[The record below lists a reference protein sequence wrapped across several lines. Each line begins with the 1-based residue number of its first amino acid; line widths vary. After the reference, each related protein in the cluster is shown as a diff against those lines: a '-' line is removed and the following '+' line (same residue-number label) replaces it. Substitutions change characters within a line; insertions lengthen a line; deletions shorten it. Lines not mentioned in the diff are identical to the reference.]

1 MRIHILFPRLL
12 VVIAGLSF
20 AANVI
25 AQSSEADSRPTTTVY
40 SNSGSRLETEVSA
53 RPPVEERRP
62 RTVGSTIGSTTTPVS
77 RSAPVA
83 PAISVNNAFDKSL
96 LTAIQ
101 SHLGAD
107 YHFNTT
113 GPESFDCSGL
123 VWRAFQDVGVGFQ
136 RGPARSYWATFE
148 APPKEEQFRF
158 GTLVFF
164 SNLSHVGI
172 VVDEKGFYHSAR
184 HGGVMYSP
192 FNDYWLSRI
201 DGFRRVP
208 SQSLQSTAAKAK
220 AAASKPATTAVLE
233 QNNQR

>member
-12 VVIAGLSF
+12 VVAAGLF
-20 AANVI
+20 FTANVI
-25 AQSSEADSRPTTTVY
+25 GQSSEADPRPRTSTVY
-40 SNSGSRLETEVSA
+40 STSGSKLQTEGSA
-53 RPPVEERRP
+53 PPLIEERRP
-62 RTVGSTIGSTTTPVS
+62 RTVGLTTTPGT

-83 PAISVNNAFDKSL
+83 PSISVGNAFDKSL

-101 SHLGAD
+101 SHLGAE
-107 YHFNTT
+107 YHFNRT
-113 GPESFDCSGL
+113 GPEEFDCSGL
-123 VWRAFQDVGVGFQ
+123 VWRAFQDVGVDFQ
-136 RGPARSYWATFE
+136 RAPARSYWATMP
-148 APPKEEQFRF
+148 APAEGQQFKF

-172 VVDEKGFYHSAR
+172 VVDDKGFYHSAR

-208 SQSLQSTAAKAK
+208 VESLPSPAAKAK
-220 AAASKPATTAVLE
+220 PAPAKSVTALALE
-233 QNNQR
+233 QNNEP

>member
-1 MRIHILFPRLL
+1 MRSHILFPRLL
-12 VVIAGLSF
+12 VLGACLVF
-20 AANVI
+20 TAAII
-25 AQSSEADSRPTTTVY
+25 AQSTEANVPSTVT
-40 SNSGSRLETEVSA
+40 SINPKGSAGLETQPIVI
-53 RPPVEERRP
+53 EEQRP
-62 RTVGSTIGSTTTPVS
+62 RTVRLTAMPIT

-83 PAISVNNAFDKSL
+83 PVINLGSAFDKSL

-101 SHLGAD
+101 SHLGAE
-107 YHFNTT
+107 YHFNRT
-113 GPESFDCSGL
+113 GPDEFDCSGL
-123 VWRAFQDVGVGFQ
+123 VWRAFQDIGVDFQ

-148 APPKEEQFRF
+148 APPEKEQFKF

-208 SQSLQSTAAKAK
+208 VQALQSTAAKG
-220 AAASKPATTAVLE
+220 KPAPARTTTVATVE
-233 QNNQR
+233 QNNEP

>member
-1 MRIHILFPRLL
+1 VLGASL
-12 VVIAGLSF
+12 VFTVAI
-20 AANVI
+20 I
-25 AQSSEADSRPTTTVY
+25 AQSSEANIPSTV
-40 SNSGSRLETEVSA
+40 NSINAKGSAGLETQPSVY
-53 RPPVEERRP
+53 EEQRP
-62 RTVGSTIGSTTTPVS
+62 RTVRLTSMPVT

-83 PAISVNNAFDKSL
+83 PLINVSNAFDKSL

-107 YHFNTT
+107 YHFNRT
-113 GPESFDCSGL
+113 GPDTFDCSGL
-123 VWRAFQDVGVGFQ
+123 VWRAFQDVGVNFQ
-136 RGPARSYWATFE
+136 RGPARSYWATFAVPTE
-148 APPKEEQFRF
+148 KEQFKF

-208 SQSLQSTAAKAK
+208 VESLPAPAAKAK
-220 AAASKPATTAVLE
+220 PAPAKTTTSVATVE
-233 QNNQR
+233 QNNEP